1 MIYERAWMFYLFRL
15 DLCHADVAGS
25 CHEFLIIPSDRFVA
39 GRRDILLIRSPV
51 FSGSGMQWTAKPG
64 LLLAVGTRAP
74 VRGGQAS
81 VGSSAL
87 A

>member
-1 MIYERAWMFYLFRL
+1 MLCERAWMFYPFRL
-15 DLCHADVAGS
+15 DLYHTDVAGR
-25 CHEFLIIPSDRFVA
+25 CYEFLIIPSARFVA
-39 GRRDILLIRSPV
+39 GRRNILLIRSPV

-81 VGSSAL
+81 VESSAL